1 MKGHNCQLSHDRSS
15 ADGFPRGSGSRVQ
28 ALDPSSLRTQRT
40 SIKLAWLA
48 TASGVF
54 VIFDEIHAP
63 LAHPDETLVPFA
75 PLAHPDE
82 TLVPFAPLAA
92 TAGALAVT
100 TTSASKGWN
109 LAGAPE
115 TQGTAVDRIAAIA
128 PPREGSR

>member
-15 ADGFPRGSGSRVQ
+15 ADGFPRESGSRVQ

-48 TASGVF
+48 AASGVF

-75 PLAHPDE
+75 PF
-82 TLVPFAPLAA
+82 TA

-100 TTSASKGWN
+100 TTSASKGWH

-115 TQGTAVDRIAAIA
+115 ILGTAVDRIAAIVSQ
-128 PPREGSR
+128 REGSR